1 MNAALYFIGAIIVFI
16 IGVISIFGW
25 IDMKGRDE

>member
-1 MNAALYFIGAIIVFI
+1 MNAALYFIGAIIVFVI
-16 IGVISIFGW
+16 VVISIFGW